1 MIDWQNIEA
10 LSFDCYGTLIDWE
23 HGILA
28 ALQPWVS
35 RFGDATVLSAFGAVE
50 PHIEHAHP
58 SWPYRLIIAE
68 VYRQMAAKFDMPVDD
83 DQALGFAISIGTWPP
98 FDDSRAALKLL
109 KRRFKLFILSNI
121 DETSISGTLAQ
132 LETDFDGVFTAEAI
146 GSYKPN
152 AQNFQYL
159 IDAVERRG
167 INRSKL
173 VHVAQSLFHDHVPAQ
188 AAGLKTIWV
197 DRNGGKAGAARL
209 PDPLPHFDA
218 RVADLNGLVA
228 HIEQGGV
235 RLSANGSDQS
245 IG

>member
-1 MIDWQNIEA
+1 MIDWHTVEA

-23 HGILA
+23 RGILA

-35 RFGDATVLSAFGAVE
+35 RFGDATVLSGFSAVE

-58 SWPYRLIIAE
+58 SWPYRRIIAE
-68 VYRQMAAKFDMPVDD
+68 VYRQMAAEFDMPIDD

-98 FDDSRAALKLL
+98 FDDSLAALKLL

-146 GSYKPN
+146 GSYKPD

-188 AAGLKTIWV
+188 AAGLQTIWV
-197 DRNGGKAGAARL
+197 DRTGGSAGAAHL
-209 PDPLPHFDA
+209 PNPLPHFDV
-218 RVADLNGLVA
+218 RVTDLMGLVD
-228 HIEQGGV
+228 HIERGGV
-235 RLSANGSDQS
+235 VLSL
-245 IG
+245 